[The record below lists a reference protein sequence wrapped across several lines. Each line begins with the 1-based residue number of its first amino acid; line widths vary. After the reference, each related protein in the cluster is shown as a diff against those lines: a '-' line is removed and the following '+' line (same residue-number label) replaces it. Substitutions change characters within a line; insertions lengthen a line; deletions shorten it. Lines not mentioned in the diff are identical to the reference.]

1 MKKII
6 FLFVISVSYIFG
18 NIHSIDLK
26 KGWQLVGFAD
36 KIEDIS
42 LFEDSRIQLV
52 WSFDN
57 KSKKWLSYSSH
68 SDINSQLKDAK
79 VDTLR
84 RVDSYN
90 AIWIYSISDWTFVYE
105 EINNG
110 ELKSNLQIFGGW
122 NLISI
127 SSDLIISDGLFE
139 GMKVFKYSEQEW
151 SDNNSDDLFPNIDN
165 IDTKDG
171 IWVYSAEDKSIDL
184 SKMSASLRTFSNE
197 LELKEY
203 IIDMQKANQYQYQY
217 YIPES
222 VFMPKIDVSDD
233 MVFAEPSI
241 AEAEAAVPE
250 KSIVENAKS
259 VDNATD
265 TNIQEVGVDE
275 SDILKHNGKYIFN
288 IDSRNSKILIRTFD
302 SILESNLSIL
312 NEISFTPNTTP
323 NSMYIKDDKLI
334 VLLNYNNYNIEPYY
348 ERALPPSYNISKFII
363 EIYDISD
370 ILDIKRV
377 KEFYIDGYIKNSR
390 LVGNYLYMISSFSPS
405 FDDYKNPSI
414 DNSTILPTL
423 LVDGKESTLIN
434 SNFTYAPYKLNQTPT
449 ITSITQIDIQTMMLT
464 KNISIIGDTDTI
476 YASTDSIYLTNNQY
490 PAFFGFEESYDRTTI
505 YKFNIKDYFRYEAN
519 GQVGGRVLNQFSM
532 SEYDNHLRIAT
543 TTNFWGW
550 RETDNAL
557 YVLKQNSTSLVT
569 EGEIHSLGEE
579 NEVIKS
585 VRFMGDRGFLVTA
598 IRTDPFYTLDLSDH
612 SNPIVVGEL
621 KVAGFS
627 TYLHPVDENLI
638 LSLGR
643 DDDAFKIELYDVS
656 NFANPISVDKA
667 IFSNSS
673 SNAEYNHKA
682 FTFRSSDNLFS
693 FGLNSYFDNGLS
705 RDGFVYQIKDSKILF
720 KNQVTMDD
728 NYGYNLRSIIFD
740 DANNSTYTVFIDNN
754 ESKIVSI
761 DNNQSILD

>member
-6 FLFVISVSYIFG
+6 LLLILSISYIFA
-18 NIHSIDLK
+18 NMHSIDFK

-36 KIEDIS
+36 NIEDIS
-42 LFEDSRIQLV
+42 LFKDSRIQLV

-57 KSKKWLSYSSH
+57 KSKKWLSYSSYA
-68 SDINSQLKDAK
+68 DINTQLDNAG
-79 VDTLR
+79 VETLKQI
-84 RVDSYN
+84 DSYN
-90 AIWIYSISDWTFVYE
+90 AVWIYSVSDWTFVYE
-105 EINNG
+105 EIKTQKI
-110 ELKSNLQIFGGW
+110 KSNLQLFGGW
-122 NLISI
+122 NLVSI

-139 GMKVFKYSEQEW
+139 GMKVLKYSEQEW
-151 SDNNSDDLFPNIDN
+151 SDNNSDDLFPSIDN

-171 IWVYSAEDKSIDL
+171 IWVYSAEDKSIDI
-184 SKMSASLRTFSNE
+184 SKISATLRTFSDE

-203 IIDMQKANQYQYQY
+203 IIDMHKANQYQYHY
-217 YIPES
+217 YMPELLIMPMMDDS
-222 VFMPKIDVSDD
+222 VN
-233 MVFAEPSI
+233 MVFEEK
-241 AEAEAAVPE
+241 AEADREA
-250 KSIVENAKS
+250 SVESAKS

-288 IDSRNSKILIRTFD
+288 IDSHSSKILIRSFD
-302 SILESNLSIL
+302 NILDSNLTL
-312 NEISFTPNTTP
+312 LTEISFTPNTTP
-323 NSMYIKDDKLI
+323 SSMYIKDDKLI

-348 ERALPPSYNISKFII
+348 IKSIAPYYDVSKFVI

-390 LVGNYLYMISSFSPS
+390 LVGNSLYMISSFSPS
-405 FDDYKNPSI
+405 FDDYENPSI

-423 LVDGKESTLIN
+423 LVDGTQSTLIN
-434 SNFTYAPYKLNQTPT
+434 PNFTYAPHKLNQSPT
-449 ITSITQIDIQTMMLT
+449 ITSITQIDINSMIVT
-464 KNISIIGDTDTI
+464 KNISIIGDTDVI

-490 PAFFGFEESYDRTTI
+490 PSFFGFTESYDRTTI
-505 YKFNIKDYFRYEAN
+505 YKFNIKDDFRYEAN
-519 GQVGGRVLNQFSM
+519 GQVGGMVLNQFSM

-557 YVLKQNSTSLVT
+557 YVLKQESTSLVS
-569 EGEIHSLGEE
+569 EGEIHSLGED

-585 VRFMGDRGFLVTA
+585 ARFMGDRGFLVTA
-598 IRTDPFYTLDLSDH
+598 IQTDPFYTLDLSDH
-612 SNPIVVGEL
+612 TNPIAVGEL

-627 TYLHPVDENLI
+627 TYLHPIDNNLI

-643 DDDAFKIELYDVS
+643 DDDAFKIELYDIS

-667 IFSNSS
+667 IFTNSS

-693 FGLNSYFDNGLS
+693 FGLNSYFDNGMS
-705 RDGFVYQIKDSKILF
+705 RDGFVYQIEDSKIVF

-728 NYGYNLRSIIFD
+728 TYGYNLRSIIFD
-740 DANNSTYTVFIDNN
+740 DSNKSTHTVFIDNN
-754 ESKIVSI
+754 ESKIVSL